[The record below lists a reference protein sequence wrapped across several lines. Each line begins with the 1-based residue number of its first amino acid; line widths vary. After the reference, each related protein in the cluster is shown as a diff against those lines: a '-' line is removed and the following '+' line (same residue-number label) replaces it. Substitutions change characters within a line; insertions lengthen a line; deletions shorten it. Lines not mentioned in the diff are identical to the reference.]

1 MFLKLQGKIPLFCH
15 LYSRTCIQ
23 MYSKRI
29 CIRPPTAGHKLFAGS
44 SKVLAHEF
52 DDTVGDDLPIEQP
65 VPFRGQ
71 DETEMVEP
79 TNIEIQDQSTAQITE
94 IEDDEGAHE
103 EEEVVIQKKWF
114 HGTKIYLHRS
124 LEKHGRSKFRKDL
137 QDCIKNFDGIIVTNL
152 GLFSNDNSDLW
163 YGM

>member
-1 MFLKLQGKIPLFCH
+1 MNSNSEWI
-15 LYSRTCIQ
+15 Y
-23 MYSKRI
+23 
-29 CIRPPTAGHKLFAGS
+29 IRPPTAGHKLFAGS

-52 DDTVGDDLPIEQP
+52 DDTVGDELPIEQP
-65 VPFRGQ
+65 VAFGGQ

-94 IEDDEGAHE
+94 IEDDE
-103 EEEVVIQKKWF
+103 EEVVIQKKCF

-152 GLFSNDNSDLW
+152 GLFSNDNFE
-163 YGM
+163 

>member
-1 MFLKLQGKIPLFCH
+1 M
-15 LYSRTCIQ
+15 
-23 MYSKRI
+23 
-29 CIRPPTAGHKLFAGS
+29 
-44 SKVLAHEF
+44 LAHEF
-52 DDTVGDDLPIEQP
+52 DDTVGDDLPIEQS
-65 VPFRGQ
+65 VPLRGHA

-94 IEDDEGAHE
+94 IEDDE
-103 EEEVVIQKKWF
+103 EEVVIQKKCF

-152 GLFSNDNSDLW
+152 GLFSNDNFELW
-163 YGM
+163 HGM